1 MEINKIQGTATGY
14 VWKSNDT
21 LPEVYIDKPIDLD
34 LSAPGI
40 PFVVEA
46 NLVIDR
52 KSYSVKMVDGAY
64 RVTES
69 SLESTEKGKF
79 TDVEYFPNRLTQ
91 VCSEVLRLKFRKY
104 WREEVDP
111 LCENMSVLVPAEE
124 VFVGFVLQGKENK
137 SC

>member
-1 MEINKIQGTATGY
+1 MEIKKIQGTATGY
-14 VWKSNDT
+14 VWKSNAT

-69 SLESTEKGKF
+69 SLESTEKGKLCRSSCPLRRF
-79 TDVEYFPNRLTQ
+79 LWALFYKERRISHVE
-91 VCSEVLRLKFRKY
+91 S
-104 WREEVDP
+104 
-111 LCENMSVLVPAEE
+111 SI
-124 VFVGFVLQGKENK
+124 
-137 SC
+137 

>member
-1 MEINKIQGTATGY
+1 MNY
-14 VWKSNDT
+14 
-21 LPEVYIDKPIDLD
+21 IDLD

-69 SLESTEKGKF
+69 LLVSTEKGEF

-91 VCSEVLRLKFRKY
+91 VRPEVQRLKFRKY

-124 VFVGFVLQGKENK
+124 VFVGFVLQGKENE